1 MTAPI
6 NLLWVRKMNFDRA
19 LWRTF
24 DTNLLVRLKQLGYN
38 ITIITT
44 YLDSIPSLETD
55 MHIDYLKI
63 PAVPMIRSLVFYIL
77 LYRKLLAVLL
87 QQKMDLIML
96 DKHTFFMAFPFDILG
111 KLGLLKTK
119 VAVDFRDDIGNTR
132 PSRLINFVANTLN
145 VLGPLYACAMTG
157 GVSASTSFGID
168 RITRLAGRKPK
179 HTCALSTAVDLGIFD
194 PTQIIPITLEQ
205 VSKKD
210 LLVVYHGAL
219 SSNRGL
225 LEVLEAIT
233 LLECP
238 ANLKFVMIG
247 NGSLKARIEAALS
260 EKRLRNNVLRF
271 DSVAHQDVPRY
282 LAACD
287 VGILPYPDDSMWKV
301 SSPLKLLEYLAM
313 GKAVLL
319 RDFEVFRAI
328 TKDLP
333 HVYFL
338 KDNKPETIAAA
349 LDGLLSQKHG
359 IPGFSPAHRK
369 RIAESFTWDQQAS
382 ALDNHLR
389 AILKD

>member
-1 MTAPI
+1 
-6 NLLWVRKMNFDRA
+6 
-19 LWRTF
+19 
-24 DTNLLVRLKQLGYN
+24 
-38 ITIITT
+38 
-44 YLDSIPSLETD
+44 
-55 MHIDYLKI
+55 
-63 PAVPMIRSLVFYIL
+63 
-77 LYRKLLAVLL
+77 LAVLL

-111 KLGLLKTK
+111 NLGLLKTR
-119 VAVDFRDDIGNTR
+119 VAVDFRDNIAHNR
-132 PSRLINFVANTLN
+132 PSGLINFVANTLN
-145 VLGPLYACAMTG
+145 ILGPLYACTMTG

-168 RITRLAGRKPK
+168 HITHLAGRKPN
-179 HTCALSTAVDLGIFD
+179 HTCALSTGVDLEIFD
-194 PTQIIPITLEQ
+194 PTQGVPVILDG

-210 LLVVYHGAL
+210 MVVVYHGEL
-219 SSNRGL
+219 GSNRGL
-225 LEVLEAIT
+225 LEMMEAIT
-233 LLECP
+233 FLEYP

-247 NGSLKARIEAALS
+247 SGSLEAHIETALS
-260 EKRLRNNVLRF
+260 EKKLRNNVIRF
-271 DSVAHQDVPRY
+271 HSVAHRDVPRY

-287 VGILPYPDDSMWKV
+287 VGILPYPDDSMWKI

-349 LDGLLSQKHG
+349 LDRLLSQKHR
-359 IPGFSPAHRK
+359 IPSFSPAHRK

-389 AILKD
+389 AILKG